1 VRDLGVKFKDYYETL
16 GVERTASQDDIKSA
30 YRKLA
35 RKLHPDVNK
44 AKDAE
49 DRFKE
54 LGEAYEVLSDAEKR
68 RKYDQLG
75 ARYKDGQDFTPPNGW
90 QSWSSADNDDS
101 SSYSDFFESLFGRGF
116 RADEEVGGFR
126 HSYMNDRPGQD
137 QEVRISVPLEDAFN
151 GTERNITLRS
161 AVRDQHGRPRET
173 ARVIRL
179 KVPKGVVAGQRIRL
193 AGQGAS
199 GYGKGAPGDLYM
211 IVDFDPHPMFKWE
224 GRDLY
229 MDLAITPWEAA
240 LGANVPVKGPGGEV
254 TLSVPPGSSSG
265 QKLRLRGRG
274 IPAGSSGDAGDIY
287 VELKIVLPK
296 ALTTKEKELW
306 EKLAATSKF
315 KARES

>member
-1 VRDLGVKFKDYYETL
+1 MGVKFKDYYETL
-16 GVERTASQDDIKSA
+16 GVERTASQDEIKSA

-54 LGEAYEVLSDAEKR
+54 LGEAYEVLGDAEKR
-68 RKYDQLG
+68 KKYDQLG
-75 ARYKDGQDFTPPNGW
+75 ERYKNGQDFTPPNGW
-90 QSWSSADNDDS
+90 QSWADAEADNS
-101 SSYSDFFESLFGRGF
+101 NYSDFFESLFGRGF

-161 AVRDQHGRPRET
+161 AVRDPSGRARET

-179 KVPKGVVAGQRIRL
+179 KVPKGVVSGQRIRL

-211 IVDFDPHPMFKWE
+211 LVDFDPHPIFKWE
-224 GRDLY
+224 GHDLY
-229 MDLAITPWEAA
+229 MELAITPWEAA
-240 LGANVPVKGPGGEV
+240 LGASVPVMAPGGEV
-254 TLSVPPGSSSG
+254 TLSVPSGSSSG

-274 IPAGSSGDAGDIY
+274 IPAGSGGGDAGDIY

-296 ALTTKEKELW
+296 AITAKEREIW

-315 KARES
+315 KARD